1 MRIVRRW
8 PYAAAAALACAAC
21 APAPTVRRL
30 DQPFT
35 NIEICRLEENRLPGR
50 AGLRFDLERADTGQ
64 VGPPVY
70 TVLLRAVG
78 ARPIPVRPTAPLRLS
93 VGADS
98 LVLLPADSTVRRSVL
113 HAELLSTSIRY
124 VVELEALRRVGDA
137 DDVRLAAVGP
147 FGGVGARLSSE
158 NLDGVRRFL
167 ADCTAERPLPPPPDS
182 SAAGPSGRGPG
193 D

>member
-64 VGPPVY
+64 AGPPVY
-70 TVLLRAVG
+70 EVLLRTVG

-93 VGADS
+93 LGADS
-98 LVLLPADSTVRRSVL
+98 LVLLPADSTVQRAVL
-113 HAELLSTSIRY
+113 HTELLSTSIRY
-124 VVELEALRRVGDA
+124 AVELEALRRVGDA
-137 DDVRLAAVGP
+137 SEARLAVDGP
-147 FGGVGARLSSE
+147 FGVVGARLSPE
-158 NLDGVRRFL
+158 NLEAVRRFL
-167 ADCTAERPLPPPPDS
+167 GACTAERPLPPSPDS